1 MNLFSRKYL
10 RLVLGQKNLQTELEI
25 RSLFAIVLRKRP
37 SLNFLNFNIR
47 KAFILLLVLSL
58 PLISI
63 NMEQKK
69 VQNTWFTEPFSFLA
83 ESTQAVFANLSRGVR
98 STTGEYLNLLNIKI
112 RNTNLQ
118 KENDELKTR
127 LNQMTESQNELER
140 LRTLLDF
147 QKNTKMD
154 LVPAQVIGR
163 DLVPDHN
170 TITINKGTKHGL
182 KAGQAVLTVSGAVGY
197 IFKPQYFTS
206 HVMLVT
212 DRYSVVDALIQK
224 TRAHGIVEG
233 KSPELCVLQYVE
245 RTEDVKPGDL
255 IVTGGL
261 DNIFPKGFPLGVV
274 TNVERKTKS
283 ASLIIDLK
291 PVVDANKVEE
301 VFIVKHAALED
312 FLQKATDV
320 SAVETT
326 KPSASK

>member
-1 MNLFSRKYL
+1 M
-10 RLVLGQKNLQTELEI
+10 
-25 RSLFAIVLRKRP
+25 
-37 SLNFLNFNIR
+37 NFLNFNFK

-69 VQNTWFTEPFSFLA
+69 IQNSWFTQPFSFIAQSIQNIFSGL
-83 ESTQAVFANLSRGVR
+83 STGVR
-98 STTGEYLNLLNIKI
+98 GTTSEYLNLLNIKSENA
-112 RNTNLQ
+112 RVM

-127 LNQMTESQNELER
+127 LNQFSENQNELER

-147 QKNTKMD
+147 QNNTKME
-154 LVPAQVIGR
+154 LIPGQVIGR
-163 DLVPDHN
+163 DLVVDHK

-182 KAGQAVLTVSGAVGY
+182 KEGQAVLTVSGAVGY

-233 KSPELCVLQYVE
+233 KTKDSCVLLYVE
-245 RTEDVKPGDL
+245 RTEDVKVGDL

-274 TNVERKTKS
+274 TDIERKTKS
-283 ASLIIDLK
+283 ASLVIGIK
-291 PVVDANKVEE
+291 PVVDPNTVEE
-301 VFIVKHAALED
+301 VFIVKHAALEN
-312 FLQKATDV
+312 FLEKTEDSPN
-320 SAVETT
+320 SAQ
-326 KPSASK
+326 AGHQ

>member
-1 MNLFSRKYL
+1 M
-10 RLVLGQKNLQTELEI
+10 
-25 RSLFAIVLRKRP
+25 
-37 SLNFLNFNIR
+37 NFLNFNFR
-47 KAFILLLVLSL
+47 KAFIFLLVISL

-63 NMEQKK
+63 NMEQKRA
-69 VQNTWFTEPFSFLA
+69 QNYWFTQPFSFVAQSIQSLFSSLSLGVKTTTS
-83 ESTQAVFANLSRGVR
+83 EYVNLIH
-98 STTGEYLNLLNIKI
+98 IKAQSAD
-112 RNTNLQ
+112 LH
-118 KENDELKTR
+118 KENSELKTR
-127 LNQMTESQNELER
+127 LNQLVENQNELER

-197 IFKPQYFTS
+197 IFKPQIFTS
-206 HVMLVT
+206 HVMLIT

-233 KSPELCVLQYVE
+233 RSKESCALQYVE
-245 RTEDVKPGDL
+245 RTEDVKAGDL

-274 TNVERKTKS
+274 VNVERKTKNT
-283 ASLIIDLK
+283 SLSIELK
-291 PVVDANKVEE
+291 PVVDAGKIEE

-312 FLQKATDV
+312 FLPEQI
-320 SAVETT
+320 SAQ
-326 KPSASK
+326 

>member
-1 MNLFSRKYL
+1 MNQFFFQA
-10 RLVLGQKNLQTELEI
+10 VIFFGFGLEFWNH
-25 RSLFAIVLRKRP
+25 FAIVRAKGSP
-37 SLNFLNFNIR
+37 ILNFLNFNFK

-69 VQNTWFTEPFSFLA
+69 IQNSWFTQPFSFIAQSIQNIFSGL
-83 ESTQAVFANLSRGVR
+83 STGVR
-98 STTGEYLNLLNIKI
+98 GTTSEYLNLLNIKSENA
-112 RNTNLQ
+112 RVM

-127 LNQMTESQNELER
+127 LNQFSENQNELER

-147 QKNTKMD
+147 QNNTKME
-154 LVPAQVIGR
+154 LIPGQVIGR
-163 DLVPDHN
+163 DLVVDHK

-182 KAGQAVLTVSGAVGY
+182 KEGQAVLTVSGAVGY

-233 KSPELCVLQYVE
+233 KTKDSCVLLYVE
-245 RTEDVKPGDL
+245 RTEDVKVGDL

-274 TNVERKTKS
+274 TDIERKTKS
-283 ASLIIDLK
+283 ASLVIGIK
-291 PVVDANKVEE
+291 PVVDPNTVEE
-301 VFIVKHAALED
+301 VFIVKHAALEN
-312 FLQKATDV
+312 FLEKTEDSPN
-320 SAVETT
+320 SAQ
-326 KPSASK
+326 AGHQ

>member
-1 MNLFSRKYL
+1 
-10 RLVLGQKNLQTELEI
+10 
-25 RSLFAIVLRKRP
+25 
-37 SLNFLNFNIR
+37 
-47 KAFILLLVLSL
+47 
-58 PLISI
+58 
-63 NMEQKK
+63 MEQKRA
-69 VQNTWFTEPFSFLA
+69 QNNWFTQPFSFLA
-83 ESTQAVFANLSRGVR
+83 QSIQSLFSQLSLGVK
-98 STTGEYLNLLNIKI
+98 STTAEYVNLLNIKAQ
-112 RNTNLQ
+112 NADLH
-118 KENDELKTR
+118 KENSELKAR
-127 LNQMTESQNELER
+127 LNQFTENQNELER

-147 QKNTKMD
+147 RQNTKMD

-197 IFKPQYFTS
+197 VFKPQYFTS
-206 HVMLVT
+206 HVMLIT

-233 KSPELCVLQYVE
+233 KSRESCVLQYVE

-274 TNVERKTKS
+274 ASVERKTKN
-283 ASLIIDLK
+283 ASLSIELK
-291 PVVDANKVEE
+291 PVVDAGKIEE

-312 FLQKATDV
+312 FMPEQSSV
-320 SAVETT
+320 Q
-326 KPSASK
+326 

>member
-1 MNLFSRKYL
+1 M
-10 RLVLGQKNLQTELEI
+10 
-25 RSLFAIVLRKRP
+25 
-37 SLNFLNFNIR
+37 NFLNFNFR
-47 KAFILLLVLSL
+47 KAFIFLLVISL

-69 VQNTWFTEPFSFLA
+69 VQNMWFTQPFSFLA
-83 ESTQAVFANLSRGVR
+83 QSIQSVFAELSLGVK
-98 STTGEYLNLLNIKI
+98 STTSEYVNLMHIKSQSAD
-112 RNTNLQ
+112 LQ
-118 KENDELKTR
+118 KENNELKTR
-127 LNQMTESQNELER
+127 LNQLTENQNELER

-147 QKNTKMD
+147 QKNTKME

-170 TITINKGTKHGL
+170 TITINKGSKHGL

-197 IFKPQYFTS
+197 VFKPQYFTS
-206 HVMLVT
+206 HVMLIT

-224 TRAHGIVEG
+224 TRSHGIVEG
-233 KSPELCVLQYVE
+233 KSKESCALQYVE

-274 TNVERKTKS
+274 ANVERKTKS
-283 ASLIIDLK
+283 TSLSIELK
-291 PVVDANKVEE
+291 PVVDAGKIEE

-312 FLQKATDV
+312 FLPEQI
-320 SAVETT
+320 SAQ
-326 KPSASK
+326 

>member
-1 MNLFSRKYL
+1 
-10 RLVLGQKNLQTELEI
+10 
-25 RSLFAIVLRKRP
+25 
-37 SLNFLNFNIR
+37 
-47 KAFILLLVLSL
+47 
-58 PLISI
+58 
-63 NMEQKK
+63 
-69 VQNTWFTEPFSFLA
+69 
-83 ESTQAVFANLSRGVR
+83 
-98 STTGEYLNLLNIKI
+98 LNIKGQ
-112 RNTNLQ
+112 NAVLK
-118 KENDELKTR
+118 KENNELKTR
-127 LNQMTESQNELER
+127 LEQLTENQNELMR

-182 KAGQAVLTVSGAVGY
+182 TTGQAVLTVSGAVGY
-197 IFKPQYFTS
+197 VFKPQLYTS
-206 HVMLVT
+206 HVMLIT

-233 KSPELCVLQYVE
+233 RSSKKDSCVLQYVE

-283 ASLIIDLK
+283 ASLVIDIK

-301 VFIVKHAALED
+301 VFIVKQAALED
-312 FLQKATDV
+312 FLP
-320 SAVETT
+320 EPTT
-326 KPSASK
+326 NQ

>member
-1 MNLFSRKYL
+1 MNQFFFQA
-10 RLVLGQKNLQTELEI
+10 VIFFGFELEFWNH
-25 RSLFAIVLRKRP
+25 FAIVRAIRGP
-37 SLNFLNFNIR
+37 ILNFLNFNFK

-69 VQNTWFTEPFSFLA
+69 IQNSWFTQPFSFIAQSIQNVFSGL
-83 ESTQAVFANLSRGVR
+83 STGVR
-98 STTGEYLNLLNIKI
+98 GTTGEYLNLLNIKSENA
-112 RNTNLQ
+112 RVT
-118 KENDELKTR
+118 KENDELRTR
-127 LNQMTESQNELER
+127 LNQFSENQNELER

-147 QKNTKMD
+147 QNNTKME
-154 LVPAQVIGR
+154 LIPGQVIGR
-163 DLVPDHN
+163 DLVVDHK

-182 KAGQAVLTVSGAVGY
+182 KEGQAVLTVSGAVGY

-233 KSPELCVLQYVE
+233 KTKDSCVLLYVE
-245 RTEDVKPGDL
+245 RTEDVKVGDL

-274 TNVERKTKS
+274 TDIERKTKS
-283 ASLIIDLK
+283 ASLVIGIK
-291 PVVDANKVEE
+291 PVVDPNTVEE
-301 VFIVKHAALED
+301 VFIVKHAALEN
-312 FLQKATDV
+312 FLEKSEDAPT
-320 SAVETT
+320 SAQTGHQ
-326 KPSASK
+326 